1 MLEASFLSY
10 YRRPDAPRGRTRK
23 THAEVGERSEE
34 MSFIDQ
40 PAAQPS
46 RIPYINDNYL
56 ANEQELVRALA
67 EQADPGESARQKI
80 MNTAAQLVRA
90 VRKNTK
96 NDGGIEAFL
105 KTYDLSSDEGVLLM
119 CIAEALLRIP
129 DADTADR
136 LIADKITSANW
147 KDHVGTSDSLFVN
160 ASTWGLMLT
169 GKILTLDEIAGA
181 NPTKMLG
188 KLVSR
193 AGEPVVRTAMRQA
206 MKIMGH
212 QFVMGRNIGEALKR
226 AMKSTDLPYRYSF
239 DMLGESALTA
249 ADAQR
254 YLDNYHAGIKSIGDA
269 HVESADVFSA
279 PGISVKLSALHP
291 RYEFSHE
298 TRVMKE
304 LVPNVL
310 ELAQHAREIGIGL
323 TIDSEEA
330 HRFEMWL
337 NIFEE
342 VYRDPSL
349 DGWDG
354 LGVALQTYQR
364 RGNDGLRFLIDLAS
378 EIGRRIP
385 VRLVKGAYWDSEVK
399 WAQEQGLDSYP
410 VYTRK
415 SHSDVSYLAAARTAL
430 AAEDKIYAQ
439 FATHNAHTLASV
451 LHYAGSRRDYEFQ
464 RLHGMGE
471 ELYAEVV
478 DPEKHDRPCRVYAP
492 VGNHEDLLPYLV
504 RRLLENGSNTSF
516 VNKIADESIDVQDII
531 ADPLATARS
540 HDYAAHDRI
549 PTPADI
555 FQPERSN
562 SVGINIAN
570 RSVSKQLLAE
580 LEEAAA
586 KPITA
591 KPIVGGKELDGPEEP
606 SVNPAN
612 VAEIVGVCHQASSD
626 AVIKAIDISVAA
638 QPAWCR
644 LGAYERDKILNRAA
658 DLYEKHRDEL
668 LGLIVRE
675 GGRSIPDA
683 ISELRE
689 AVDFMRYYGAQAKKH
704 FGEPI
709 VLPGPTGER
718 NTMSMRGKGV
728 FIAIS
733 PWNFPLAIFTGQVTA
748 ALAAGNA
755 VLAKP
760 AAPTPLIAYRAIQL
774 LHEAGV
780 PADVLHYVPCGG
792 RMIGEAGVADPR
804 IAGVVFT
811 GSTGVAQTIN
821 QTLAH
826 RDGPIGTL
834 IAETGGQNAMFVD
847 SSALPEQVVHDS
859 IYSAFNS
866 AGQRCSALRLLC
878 VQEEIEPR
886 TLDLLKGYMEEL
898 TIGDP
903 RHLSTDVG
911 PCIDD
916 PSRQG
921 LAKHVERMAKE
932 QKIVHRCTLPE
943 GSDIGTYFA
952 PTLVEIDDISALTEE
967 QFGPILHVVKFK
979 SRHLDDMVKAVNG
992 TGFGLT
998 MGLHSRIDSRVAGLA
1013 ADCGAGNL
1021 YVNRNMIG
1029 AVVGVQPFG
1038 GRGLS
1043 GTGPKAGG
1051 PHYVQRFGTEF
1062 TLSNNISAVGG
1073 NASLL
1078 TLGSD

>member
-1 MLEASFLSY
+1 MEFL
-10 YRRPDAPRGRTRK
+10 
-23 THAEVGERSEE
+23 
-34 MSFIDQ
+34 MSFVDQ
-40 PAAQPS
+40 PAARDS
-46 RIPYINDNYL
+46 NISYINDNYL
-56 ANEQELVRALA
+56 ADEQTLVRALA
-67 EQADPGESARQKI
+67 AMADPGEAARRKI
-80 MNTAAQLVRA
+80 QNTAAQLVRA
-90 VRKNTK
+90 VRKNTE

-105 KTYDLSSDEGVLLM
+105 QQYDLSSDEGVLLM

-136 LIADKITSANW
+136 LIADKITAAKWEN
-147 KDHVGTSDSLFVN
+147 HIGTSDSLFVN

-169 GKILTLDEIAGA
+169 GRILTLDDISTG
-181 NPTKMLG
+181 NPSRMLG
-188 KLVSR
+188 RLVSR

-212 QFVMGRNIGEALKR
+212 QFVMGRTIGEALKR
-226 AMKSTDLPYRYSF
+226 ALKSTDLPYRYSF

-249 ADAQR
+249 ADAAR
-254 YLDNYHAGIKSIGDA
+254 YLENYHAGIKSIGQIN
-269 HVESADVFSA
+269 VESADVFAA

-298 TRVMKE
+298 DRVMAE
-304 LVPNVL
+304 LVPLVL
-310 ELAQHAREIGIGL
+310 ELAQHAKDIGIGL

-337 NIFEE
+337 GIFGR

-349 DGWDG
+349 KGWDG

-364 RGNDGLRFLIDLAS
+364 RGHDGMRFLIELAGDV
-378 EIGRRIP
+378 GRRIP

-399 WAQEQGLDSYP
+399 WAQEQGLESYP
-410 VYTRK
+410 VFTRK
-415 SHSDVSYLAAARTAL
+415 SHSDVSYLAAARAAL
-430 AAEDKIYAQ
+430 GAGDKIYAQ

-451 LHYAGSRRDYEFQ
+451 LHYAGARRDYEFQ

-478 DPEKHDRPCRVYAP
+478 DPDKHDRPCRVYAP

-516 VNKIADESIDVQDII
+516 VNRIADESIDVQDII
-531 ADPLATARS
+531 ADPLETAAA
-540 HDYAAHDRI
+540 HDYAAHDKI
-549 PTPADI
+549 PRPADI
-555 FQPERSN
+555 FQPERDN
-562 SVGINIAN
+562 SRGINLAD
-570 RSVSKQLLAE
+570 RSVSKKLLEE
-580 LEEAAA
+580 LEAASA
-586 KPITA
+586 ATLTA
-591 KPIVGGKELDGPEEP
+591 RPIVGGKELDGEELP
-606 SVNPAN
+606 SVNPAD
-612 VAEIVGVCHQASSD
+612 VSEVVGVCHQATAEAIS
-626 AVIKAIDISVAA
+626 KAIDLSVAA
-638 QPAWCR
+638 QPSWDR
-644 LGAYERDKILNRAA
+644 LGAYARDAILNRAA
-658 DLYEKHRDEL
+658 DLYEQHRDEL

-675 GGRSIPDA
+675 GGRTIPDA

-709 VLPGPTGER
+709 LLPGPTGER
-718 NTMSMRGKGV
+718 NTYSMRGKGV

-733 PWNFPLAIFTGQVTA
+733 PWNFPLAIYTGQITA

-760 AAPTPLIAYRAIQL
+760 AAPTTLIGYRAIQL

-780 PADVLHYVPCGG
+780 PADVLHFVPSGG
-792 RMIGEAGVADPR
+792 RMIGEHGVADPR

-811 GSTGVAQTIN
+811 GSTEVARTIN

-826 RDGPIGTL
+826 RDAPIATL

-847 SSALPEQVVHDS
+847 SSALPEQVVHDA

-878 VQEEIEPR
+878 VQQEIEPR

-903 RHLSTDVG
+903 RLLSTDVG

-916 PSRQG
+916 PSRQTLG
-921 LAKHVERMAKE
+921 AHVERMGKE
-932 QKIVHRCTLPE
+932 QKIVHRCSLPAGTE
-943 GSDIGTYFA
+943 AGTYFA
-952 PTLVEIDDISALTEE
+952 PTLVEIDDIGALTEE
-967 QFGPILHVVKFK
+967 QFGPILHVVKFR
-979 SRHLDDMVKAVNG
+979 SRDLDKAVAAVNG

-998 MGLHSRIDSRVAGLA
+998 MGIHSRIDSRVAGLA
-1013 ADCGAGNL
+1013 ADSGAGNL

-1078 TLGSD
+1078 RIGSD

>member
-1 MLEASFLSY
+1 MSFL
-10 YRRPDAPRGRTRK
+10 
-23 THAEVGERSEE
+23 
-34 MSFIDQ
+34 DQ
-40 PAAQPS
+40 PAARKS
-46 RIPYINDNYL
+46 SIPYINDNYL
-56 ANEQELVRALA
+56 ADEQALVRRLA
-67 EQADPGESARQKI
+67 EEADPGEAVRRKI
-80 MNTAAQLVRA
+80 TETATQLVRA
-90 VRKNTK
+90 VRKNAK
-96 NDGGIEAFL
+96 NDSGIEAFL
-105 KTYDLSSDEGVLLM
+105 QQYDLSSDEGVLLM

-129 DADTADR
+129 DADTADA
-136 LIADKITSANW
+136 LIADKITAAKW
-147 KDHVGTSDSLFVN
+147 QDHIGTSDSLFVN

-169 GKILTLDEIAGA
+169 GKILTLDEIATG
-181 NPTKMLG
+181 NPSRMLG

-212 QFVMGRNIGEALKR
+212 QFVMGRTIGEALRR

-254 YLDNYHAGIKSIGDA
+254 YLDSYHQGIKSIGEA

-291 RYEFSHE
+291 RYEYSHE
-298 TRVMKE
+298 ERVMAE
-304 LVPNVL
+304 LVPAVI
-310 ELAQHAREIGIGL
+310 ELARHARDIGIGL

-337 NIFEE
+337 EIFER

-349 DGWDG
+349 KGWDG

-364 RGNDGLRFLIDLAS
+364 RGRDGMRFLVELAGDV
-378 EIGRRIP
+378 GRRIP
-385 VRLVKGAYWDSEVK
+385 VRLVKGAYWDSEIK
-399 WAQEQGLDSYP
+399 WAQQQGLASYP
-410 VYTRK
+410 VFTRK
-415 SHSDVSYLAAARTAL
+415 SHSDVSYLAAARAAL
-430 AAEDKIYAQ
+430 EAGDRIYAQ

-451 LHYAGSRRDYEFQ
+451 LHFAGSRRDYEFQ

-478 DPEKHDRPCRVYAP
+478 DPDKHDRPCRVYAP

-516 VNKIADESIDVQDII
+516 VNKIADESIEIEDII
-531 ADPLATARS
+531 ADPLETAAS
-540 HDYAAHDRI
+540 HDYAAHDLI
-549 PTPADI
+549 PTPGDI
-555 FQPERSN
+555 FQPERNN
-562 SVGINIAN
+562 SQGINLPD
-570 RSVSKQLLAE
+570 RSVSNALLAD
-580 LEEAAA
+580 LEAAST
-586 KPITA
+586 KPLTA
-591 KPIVGGKELDGPEEP
+591 RPIVGGKEFDGVEEP
-606 SVNPAN
+606 SVNPADTS
-612 VAEIVGVCHQASSD
+612 EIVGVCHQASEGIID
-626 AVIKAIDISVAA
+626 RAISLSVAA
-638 QPAWCR
+638 QPSWDR
-644 LGAYERDKILNRAA
+644 LGGEQRAKILNRAA
-658 DLYEKHRDEL
+658 DLYEQHRDEL
-668 LGLIVRE
+668 IGLVVRE

-683 ISELRE
+683 VSELRE
-689 AVDFMRYYGAQAKKH
+689 AVDFMRYYGAQAVKH

-709 VLPGPTGER
+709 LLPGPTGEA
-718 NTMSMRGKGV
+718 NTLSMRGKGV

-760 AAPTPLIAYRAIQL
+760 AAPTTLIAYRAIQL

-780 PADVLHYVPCGG
+780 PPDVLHYVPGSG
-792 RMIGEAGVADPR
+792 RLIGSHAVADPR
-804 IAGVVFT
+804 VAGVVFT

-821 QTLAH
+821 QTLAQ

-847 SSALPEQVVHDS
+847 SSALPEQVVHDA

-903 RHLSTDVG
+903 RHFSTDVG
-911 PCIDD
+911 PVIAD
-916 PSRQG
+916 PSRQTLG
-921 LAKHVERMAKE
+921 AHVDRMAKE
-932 QKIVHRCTLPE
+932 QRVVHRCTLPE
-943 GSDIGTYFA
+943 KAAGGTFFA

-967 QFGPILHVVKFK
+967 QFGPILHVVKFR
-979 SRHLDDMVKAVNG
+979 SRHLDKVVEAVNG

-998 MGLHSRIDSRVAGLA
+998 MGLHSRIDSRIRGVAA
-1013 ADCGAGNL
+1013 ASGAGNL
-1021 YVNRNMIG
+1021 YINRNMIG